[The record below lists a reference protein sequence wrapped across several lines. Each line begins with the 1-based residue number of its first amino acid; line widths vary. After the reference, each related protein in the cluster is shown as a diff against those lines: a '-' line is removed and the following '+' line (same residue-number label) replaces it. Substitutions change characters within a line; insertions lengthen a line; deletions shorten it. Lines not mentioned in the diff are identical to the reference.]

1 MLIKLLVINLILG
14 ISIYAKSI
22 NIAVAANVS
31 YAMPQLIDEFHKLHK
46 DIDVKVVL
54 GSSGKLTAQIKHG
67 APFDLF
73 ISANMR
79 YPQSLYSDK
88 IAITTPKIYAQGAL
102 VYLSVKR
109 RDFTKGI
116 EILTQPDISK
126 IAIANPKTAPYGKA
140 AIEAIK
146 SSGIYDKI
154 AKKIIYAESA
164 SQTVIYTTKAT
175 DIGLIAKSSLYSPHL
190 SIYKKGINWI
200 DVDPKLYNPID
211 QGMVILKRGEGSK
224 KVKSFYDFMLSD
236 SAKMVLKRF
245 GYILP

>member
-1 MLIKLLVINLILG
+1 MSSLLLSV
-14 ISIYAKSI
+14 SMYAKSI

-46 DIDVKVVL
+46 DIEVKVVL

-67 APFDLF
+67 APFELF
-73 ISANMR
+73 ISANML
-79 YPQSLYSDK
+79 YPQSLYNDK
-88 IAITTPKIYAQGAL
+88 IAITIPKIYAQGAL
-102 VYLSVKR
+102 VYLSVKE

-116 EILTQPDISK
+116 EILTQPNISK

-146 SSGIYDKI
+146 NSGIYDKI
-154 AKKIIYAESA
+154 AKKIVYAESA
-164 SQTVIYTTKAT
+164 SQSVIYTTKAT
-175 DIGLIAKSSLYSPHL
+175 DIGLISKSSLYSQHF

-211 QGMVILKRGEGSK
+211 QGIVILKKGKNNSE
-224 KVKSFYDFMLSD
+224 VKSFYNFMLSD
-236 SAKMVLKRF
+236 RAKAVLRKF